1 MRCIP
6 ADTDEISQDCSRVR
20 GCGQMTV
27 EDLQGNV
34 PERVGES
41 RHGTSHE
48 LIALENQL
56 ANALL
61 CNEQVVCPHTC

>member
-1 MRCIP
+1 
-6 ADTDEISQDCSRVR
+6 
-20 GCGQMTV
+20 MTV